1 VDEIPVMFAHRQ
13 LSVRAYDEAAMMVG
27 AKVVA
32 GCDLEATIRH
42 LFANEIVCYLHIHN
56 AGPGC
61 FNCSVVRA

>member
-1 VDEIPVMFAHRQ
+1 VDEIPVMFKHRQ
-13 LSVRAYDEAAMMVG
+13 LSIRAYDGAAMMVG

-32 GCDLEATIRH
+32 GSDLEATIRH
-42 LFANEIVCYLHIHN
+42 LFANENLGYLHIHN